1 MDEKIKFLIFVLE
14 EIEYEILDDILNVFE
29 IVGEIMYIIE
39 EKDVEF
45 ELLSD
50 LIEVRGDFSYC
61 RYIRKI
67 CIRYVSQS
75 LFCDRM
81 CREYDE
87 DSDDEDDFYDGWLDD
102 GRCFN
107 EDKYD
112 LMDKFEG
119 KYYGV
124 YDLFMFV
131 NELYFDW

>member
-1 MDEKIKFLIFVLE
+1 
-14 EIEYEILDDILNVFE
+14 
-29 IVGEIMYIIE
+29 
-39 EKDVEF
+39 
-45 ELLSD
+45 
-50 LIEVRGDFSYC
+50 
-61 RYIRKI
+61 
-67 CIRYVSQS
+67 
-75 LFCDRM
+75 M

>member
-87 DSDDEDDFYDGWLDD
+87 DSDQIFFEEFLVFKSVYGDIIEEDVERLCLEF
-102 GRCFN
+102 
-107 EDKYD
+107 
-112 LMDKFEG
+112 
-119 KYYGV
+119 
-124 YDLFMFV
+124 
-131 NELYFDW
+131 